1 MDMHDK
7 KYIHDSE
14 HDSHEHEVDDDCH
27 DHECHHHDHDHDE
40 HDHDHECHHHHDHD
54 EHDHDHECHHH
65 HDHDDHDH
73 ECHHHHDHD
82 DHDHKCHHHHHDHDE
97 HDHECEC
104 HHHHH
109 DHDDDCD
116 DACCCCHHDEDEDE
130 VSPKVIII
138 RLIIG
143 AILAG
148 VGAFLMHKGQ
158 MVPSI
163 IVFVAGYL
171 TVAYDILFSALK
183 GLFKGRFLDENFLMA
198 IASIGAMALMNF
210 VEGIAVMIFYRIGE
224 LFEDYA
230 VDKSRRNIK
239 QLMDIRPDYANIEK
253 DGQLI
258 TVAPEKV
265 AVGSMIVVQPG
276 ERVPIDGVVEHGEAL
291 LDVSALTGESLP
303 QKVTKGSSVLSGSI
317 DTNSVLHIKTTN
329 SFGDST
335 LSKIFKLVGESSARK
350 AKAENFIR
358 KFAKI
363 YTPAVCISAVLVALL
378 PPVLNLLMGN
388 DADFGTWVYRAL
400 TFLVISCP
408 CALVIGIPLTF
419 FAGIGCA
426 SRNSILIK
434 GSNYIEALSK
444 AKTVVLDKTGT
455 ITMGVFEV
463 ADIRPVG
470 YTKDQ
475 LLELAA
481 YAESSSSHPIA
492 KSLLKAYNK
501 PVNRDRIESIE
512 EISGNGVIAKLNVTD
527 NTGAPVT
534 VAAGNEKLM
543 VLQNIPFTKTDAHG
557 TIVYIAINNVY
568 SGYIV
573 ISDLVKPDSQEAI
586 KKLKACGIRK
596 IVMLTGD
603 NHSAAESIAKAVDID
618 EVHSMLLPS
627 DKVGIV
633 ESLIN
638 AKENKSDAVIFV
650 GDGINDAPVLSRADV
665 GISMGCTGSDAAIE
679 ASDAVLMDDSLTKVS
694 TAIGISRK
702 TIRIVYENIIFA
714 LTVKISCMI
723 LGALGISNI
732 WLAIFADVGVMVI
745 AVLNAMRAL
754 KFKEKK

>member
-1 MDMHDK
+1 MSKHDK

-14 HDSHEHEVDDDCH
+14 HDDHEHVDDHDCH
-27 DHECHHHDHDHDE
+27 HDE
-40 HDHDHECHHHHDHD
+40 HDH
-54 EHDHDHECHHH
+54 
-65 HDHDDHDH
+65 
-73 ECHHHHDHD
+73 
-82 DHDHKCHHHHHDHDE
+82 
-97 HDHECEC
+97 EC

-116 DACCCCHHDEDEDE
+116 DACCCCHHDEDEDAA
-130 VSPKVIII
+130 SPKVIII

-148 VGAFLMHKGQ
+148 AGAFLMHRGLT
-158 MVPSI
+158 VPAV
-163 IVFVAGYL
+163 IVYIAGYL
-171 TVAYDILFSALK
+171 TVAYDILFSAAK
-183 GLFKGRFLDENFLMA
+183 GLIKGHLLDENFLMA
-198 IASIGAMALMNF
+198 IASVGALALMDF
-210 VEGIAVMIFYRIGE
+210 VEGIAVIIFYRIGE
-224 LFEDYA
+224 MFEDYA
-230 VDKSRRNIK
+230 VDKSRKNIK
-239 QLMDIRPDYANIEK
+239 KLMDIRPDYANIEK

-258 TVAPEKV
+258 TVSPEKV
-265 AVGSMIVVQPG
+265 PVGSLIVVQPG
-276 ERVPIDGVVEHGEAL
+276 ERVPIDGIVERGEAL
-291 LDVSALTGESLP
+291 LDTSALTGESLP
-303 QKVTKGSSVLSGSI
+303 QKVAKGSSVLSGSI

-335 LSKIFKLVGESSARK
+335 LSKIFRLVDESSSRK

-378 PPVLNLLMGN
+378 PPVLSILMGY
-388 DADFGTWVYRAL
+388 DADFRTWLYRAL

-426 SRNSILIK
+426 SKNSILIK

-463 ADIRPVG
+463 SDIRPVG
-470 YTKDQ
+470 YTKEQ

-481 YAESSSSHPIA
+481 YAENSSSHPIA
-492 KSLLKAYNK
+492 KSLIKAYNK

-512 EISGNGVIAKLNVTD
+512 EISGKGVIAELNM
-527 NTGAPVT
+527 TGNPVT

-543 VLQNIPFTKTDAHG
+543 VLQNIPFTKTDAPG
-557 TIVYIAINNVY
+557 TIVYIAVNNVY

-573 ISDLVKPDSQEAI
+573 ISDIVKPDSAEAI
-586 KKLKACGIRK
+586 RKLKAYGIRK
-596 IVMLTGD
+596 VVMLTGD
-603 NHSAAESIAKAVDID
+603 NPSAAESVAKSVDID

-627 DKVGIV
+627 GKVSIV
-633 ESLIN
+633 ETLIN
-638 AKENKSDAVIFV
+638 TKESKSDAVIFV

-679 ASDAVLMDDSLTKVS
+679 ASDTVLMDDSLTKVS

-702 TIRIVYENIIFA
+702 TLRIVYENIIFA
-714 LTVKISCMI
+714 LAVKISCMV
-723 LGALGISNI
+723 LGALGITNI
-732 WLAIFADVGVMVI
+732 YLAIFADVGVMVI

-754 KFKEKK
+754 RFKEKK